1 MSVDRFALNHNEIQQ
16 INDKRLDY
24 NDVIPESESILYDN
38 MQYVPAIDQ
47 NGQSDLYVLV
57 PTDNGDDEEIVS
69 NFLGHDHA
77 AIPGNGKVEDMLMLE
92 SEDAPTVQIYKLT
105 NKSTENERIIE
116 DHPENHDNSESLKDE
131 LTAPKVTELPILN
144 SNEHFED
151 YKADVLSETV
161 KEIQH
166 ELESE
171 LLNYEPLN
179 ENPQNYQLE
188 ALDNANSQAPS
199 LDQTKAEGANTEFIK
214 NDENEDED
222 KVDQPMIGVAQE
234 EGPTD
239 VSDEIEKTD
248 TMRDNPELA
257 EASSYLNEANTES
270 AIKSEDIPKNS
281 ADLVELEKE
290 VQIEN
295 RDESLNLNDGENGPV
310 TETLDAQHQ
319 DNEAVIE
326 ISETSKNIENSLVK
340 DESLENFAE
349 KDTISHLT
357 GMVEEAVQ
365 ISDNLHSNEKA
376 TEPLTDQIESH
387 AVDENEAT
395 ESQPGGVV
403 MEEEISKETKM
414 NEKMNSATNDSKNV
428 EDDTL
433 TTNKDQFK
441 VEDSKFVVASESKQ
455 TENLLQQ
462 FDELNAQAIREDNES
477 IFTPEE
483 LEDGIEEK
491 LSENDEMQNMPIND
505 EKANANHTMLTVII
519 QAPQT
524 PTTETPATSFDHDDV
539 VSASDTQD
547 ELLAM
552 IAISTS
558 TSKPL
563 HVMDGVLNYA
573 NSTFINQQQATESTE
588 VVFGSKLRR
597 YDGAQVWR
605 IVVQNDR
612 EKKLA
617 DELQTKYVH
626 FKQQKTATTNRKV
639 LAFSYL
645 EPITLAGGQLWK
657 EVKQEVD
664 YLLKPQ
670 VLADA
675 ERHVR
680 IANLTRIVL
689 IDNLQN
695 VIEVENPP
703 AEQIAQLQNR
713 KAHT

>member
-1 MSVDRFALNHNEIQQ
+1 MSAKRSNRTKCVSAYAAVSLILVIFAIIHLECIYAMSVDRFALNHNEIQQ

-69 NFLGHDHA
+69 NFLAHDHA
-77 AIPGNGKVEDMLMLE
+77 AIAGNGKVEDMLMLE
-92 SEDAPTVQIYKLT
+92 SEDAPIVQIYKLT
-105 NKSTENERIIE
+105 NKSTENDRIIE
-116 DHPENHDNSESLKDE
+116 DHRSNAENHDNSESLKDE
-131 LTAPKVTELPILN
+131 LTAPKATELPILN
-144 SNEHFED
+144 SSEHFED

-188 ALDNANSQAPS
+188 DLDNAKSQALN
-199 LDQTKAEGANTEFIK
+199 LDETKTEGANTEFLK

-248 TMRDNPELA
+248 TRRDNPELA

-270 AIKSEDIPKNS
+270 AIKSEDIPKNP
-281 ADLVELEKE
+281 ADLIELEKE

-310 TETLDAQHQ
+310 TETLHAQHQ
-319 DNEAVIE
+319 DNEEVIE
-326 ISETSKNIENSLVK
+326 TLETSKNIENSLVK

-349 KDTISHLT
+349 EDTSSNLT
-357 GMVEEAVQ
+357 DMVEAAIQ
-365 ISDNLHSNEKA
+365 TSDNLHSNEEVL
-376 TEPLTDQIESH
+376 EPLTDQIESH
-387 AVDENEAT
+387 AIDENKAT
-395 ESQPGGVV
+395 ESQPGRVV
-403 MEEEISKETKM
+403 MEEEISKETKP
-414 NEKMNSATNDSKNV
+414 NENLNSATNNSKNV
-428 EDDTL
+428 EDNTL

-441 VEDSKFVVASESKQ
+441 VEDSKVIVASESMQ

-462 FDELNAQAIREDNES
+462 IDELSEQVIREDNES
-477 IFTPEE
+477 IVTPEK

-505 EKANANHTMLTVII
+505 EKATANHTMLTVIV

-524 PTTETPATSFDHDDV
+524 PPTETPATSFDHDDV

-552 IAISTS
+552 MAISTS

-617 DELQTKYVH
+617 DELQTKYG
-626 FKQQKTATTNRKV
+626 K
-639 LAFSYL
+639 FSIFL
-645 EPITLAGGQLWK
+645 FFSFLLCFPIK
-657 EVKQEVD
+657 
-664 YLLKPQ
+664 
-670 VLADA
+670 
-675 ERHVR
+675 RH
-680 IANLTRIVL
+680 I
-689 IDNLQN
+689 ID
-695 VIEVENPP
+695 
-703 AEQIAQLQNR
+703 
-713 KAHT
+713 